1 MDSLN
6 TFQEIV
12 MRALRLPSTLLTSA
26 IVTATLIGCADGAR
40 TITAPDAPRLSRSAV
55 ISRPISGECTTAF
68 VPPAFPPP
76 LTFQQVDVGTCQLSQ
91 LGRAAI
97 YSVQEINIV
106 AGTQTS
112 VVYTYTAANGD
123 ILRAVNVGTNTP
135 NGAGVSF
142 SATTTFVGGTGRFA
156 HATGTAHIEGS
167 ASFITNTAT
176 YTLDGWIAY
185 DAADAGGQ

>member
-1 MDSLN
+1 
-6 TFQEIV
+6 
-12 MRALRLPSTLLTSA
+12 MRVPRFASMLLFSA
-26 IVTATLIGCADGAR
+26 IVTAPLIGCADGAR
-40 TITAPDAPRLSRSAV
+40 TIAAPDAPTLSRSIV
-55 ISRPISGECTTAF
+55 TSRPISGVCTTTF

-76 LTFQQVDVGTCQLSQ
+76 LTFQQVDVGTCQLSH

-112 VVYTYTAANGD
+112 VIYTYTAANGD
-123 ILRAVNVGTNTP
+123 VLRAVNVGANTP

-156 HATGTAHIEGS
+156 HATGEAHIEGS

-185 DAADAGGQ
+185 DARDAGGQ

>member
-1 MDSLN
+1 
-6 TFQEIV
+6 
-12 MRALRLPSTLLTSA
+12 MRGSRIPSMALASA
-26 IVTATLIGCADGAR
+26 IVAATLIGCADGAR
-40 TITAPDAPRLSRSAV
+40 TVAAPDAPRLSRSV
-55 ISRPISGECTTAF
+55 VTSRPIGGECTTTF

-76 LTFQQVDVGTCQLSQ
+76 LTFQQVDVGTCQLSH
-91 LGRAAI
+91 LGRVAI
-97 YSVQEINIV
+97 YSLQDINIV
-106 AGTQTS
+106 TGTQTS

-135 NGAGVSF
+135 NGAGVRF

-156 HATGTAHIEGS
+156 HATGEGHIEGS

-185 DAADAGGQ
+185 DASDAADR